1 MPNPYIPP
9 PVYDEEQIRNQCVG
23 VDMDGLR
30 GALANLERWQKEKGY
45 SEARQFRI
53 LVYREVLTERL
64 IGVPNAKP

>member
-1 MPNPYIPP
+1 MPRVATL
-9 PVYDEEQIRNQCVG
+9 VYDEEQIRNQCVG

-30 GALANLERWQKEKGY
+30 GALANLERWQEEKGF

-64 IGVPNAKP
+64 IGVSSAKS